1 MSSVEPG
8 SGSSLGLVL
17 LAHTNSC
24 FVTIVFHCVKLFHLN
39 LHLISLWFRTFFI
52 AAKLFLL
59 SAVQSY
65 NIVSASST
73 NTLDAWLTSLDIIFR
88 TIPYTA
94 FLVFIIPCAV
104 IVVFLEKCE
113 TAYLRLRSFPFEAAA
128 REFLGLTPLD
138 RLSLDQSGP
147 SVTTVRRIL
156 NVPEKSPSFR
166 ASKRP
171 SKLAHPTC
179 SRRNRAQRF
188 VRNLTLSLLSS
199 IQEAVTLALPRQEME
214 AEPTYRTTRISHNA
228 QKPVQLTLSNHPYGV
243 AQATNFISA
252 VKDALLSK
260 IVERWGRLPNPT
272 QTSHA
277 FHLQTDP
284 LLTNKTQTETKKASP
299 FHRLPLNFRHQPT
312 EHDASLP
319 ASPEEVPYPATPQ
332 SPAPASLLPLEWYR
346 FRQEST
352 GEYMHPITGKTWDP
366 MLYAPPG
373 AAQSW
378 EALISRPDYFSNTPK
393 PNLDPPVEKSS
404 LTSFTGSE
412 RKVSQQTV
420 PSRKTS
426 TSSTF
431 GSNAPTRTVTP
442 TPTTPDDNP
451 VIINTAQ
458 PSTYWAGRFLSLQDR
473 FQAEALQETTLSTL
487 VTAHAIKATLLSQQ
501 REAYKDRGNLPL
513 STTTALDRYGT
524 AAIREANLLS
534 DEDNRCLRIFLHLD
548 ALCGTPEA
556 QKSLHAWQEAYARKN
571 KRDALLPKSTG
582 AERGFVTRLFS
593 GSSRQGTGG
602 SRSGKETTK
611 GKQLLGS
618 F

>member
-24 FVTIVFHCVKLFHLN
+24 FVTILFHCVQLFHIN

-52 AAKLFLL
+52 AAKLFHL
-59 SAVQSY
+59 STVQSY

-73 NTLDAWLTSLDIIFR
+73 KTLDAWLSTLDIIFWA
-88 TIPYTA
+88 ISYTA
-94 FLVFIIPCAV
+94 FLVFIIPCAI
-104 IVVFLEKCE
+104 IVVLLEKCE
-113 TAYLRLRSFPFEAAA
+113 TAYLRLRSSPFEAAA

-138 RLSLDQSGP
+138 RPSLDRSGP
-147 SVTTVRRIL
+147 SVISARRIL
-156 NVPEKSPSFR
+156 SVPKKSPSFR
-166 ASKRP
+166 ASTRP
-171 SKLAHPTC
+171 SKLAHPTY
-179 SRRNRAQRF
+179 SRRNRAQSF
-188 VRNLTLSLLSS
+188 IRNLAVSLLSS
-199 IQEAVTLALPRQEME
+199 IQETVTLALPGQEMKT
-214 AEPTYRTTRISHNA
+214 EPTYRTTRISHNA
-228 QKPVQLTLSNHPYGV
+228 QKPVQPTLGDQSYRV

-260 IVERWGRLPNPT
+260 IVERWGRLPTPT
-272 QTSHA
+272 PASHA

-284 LLTNKTQTETKKASP
+284 FLARKTRTETKKARL
-299 FHRLPLNFRHQPT
+299 FHNLSLDSRHRPT
-312 EHDASLP
+312 EYDAFLL
-319 ASPEEVPYPATPQ
+319 ASPEEVPSPVTPQ
-332 SPAPASLLPLEWYR
+332 SPAPVSPLSLGRRR
-346 FRQEST
+346 FHLEST
-352 GEYMHPITGKTWDP
+352 REYIHPVTGKTWEAL
-366 MLYAPPG
+366 LYAPPG

-378 EALISRPDYFSNTPK
+378 KALIRRPGTFSNSPQ
-393 PNLDPPVEKSS
+393 PNLDPLVKESS

-431 GSNAPTRTVTP
+431 GSNGPTRTVTP
-442 TPTTPDDNP
+442 TPTTLDDNP
-451 VIINTAQ
+451 VIITTAQ

-473 FQAEALQETTLSTL
+473 FQSESLQETTLSTL

-501 REAYKDRGNLPL
+501 REAYKGRGNLPL

-524 AAIREANLLS
+524 AAIPEANLLS

-548 ALCGTPEA
+548 ALCA

-611 GKQLLGS
+611 GKQLLGA